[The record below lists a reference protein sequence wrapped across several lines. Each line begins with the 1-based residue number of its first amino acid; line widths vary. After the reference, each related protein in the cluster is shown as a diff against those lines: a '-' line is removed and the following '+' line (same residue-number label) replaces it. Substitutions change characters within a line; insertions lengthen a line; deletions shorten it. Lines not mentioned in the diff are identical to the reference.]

1 MYRRTNWDNFK
12 TDVSEF
18 GNTFINYEHT
28 DPNSA
33 WNMFNIELN
42 RLSSL
47 HIPTKMCKSRRDL
60 PWITPQI
67 IRPIRK
73 RDKMYT
79 KLKHPNTSVTTKQ
92 FKDLKYNI
100 QKQIRNAYWLYIES
114 VIFTSDSQQCS
125 NKKFYSF
132 VKHNKTE
139 QCGVAPLKHQGLT
152 YTDPVDKANILNR
165 QFESVFSKP
174 QPLSL
179 KQLAKQAIAVMYA
192 PKMQMIDISIEGVDK
207 LLQGLSPNKAS
218 GPDEISPKI
227 LKELHHEIA
236 PILTLIFNL
245 SLETGV
251 VPLDWRRAC
260 ISSV

>member
-1 MYRRTNWDNFK
+1 
-12 TDVSEF
+12 
-18 GNTFINYEHT
+18 
-28 DPNSA
+28 
-33 WNMFNIELN
+33 
-42 RLSSL
+42 
-47 HIPTKMCKSRRDL
+47 MCKSRRDL

-67 IRPIRK
+67 IRIIRK

-79 KLKHPNTSVTTKQ
+79 KLKHSNTSVTTKQ

-114 VIFTSDSQQCS
+114 VIFTGDSQQCS

-192 PKMQMIDISIEGVDK
+192 PKMQMIDIY
-207 LLQGLSPNKAS
+207 Q
-218 GPDEISPKI
+218 
-227 LKELHHEIA
+227 
-236 PILTLIFNL
+236 
-245 SLETGV
+245 
-251 VPLDWRRAC
+251 
-260 ISSV
+260 

>member
-1 MYRRTNWDNFK
+1 MFK
-12 TDVSEF
+12 
-18 GNTFINYEHT
+18 
-28 DPNSA
+28 
-33 WNMFNIELN
+33 IELN

-47 HIPTKMCKSRRDL
+47 RIPTKMCKSGRDL

-67 IRPIRK
+67 LRLIRK

-79 KLKHPNTSVTTKQ
+79 KLKHLNTSTTRQ
-92 FKDLKYNI
+92 LKDLKYNI

-114 VIFTSDSQQCS
+114 VIFTGDSQPCS

-152 YTDPVDKANILNR
+152 YSDPADKANILNR

-179 KQLAKQAIAVMYA
+179 KQHSKQATASIYT
-192 PKMQMIDISIEGVDK
+192 PNMQYIYIYIY
-207 LLQGLSPNKAS
+207 
-218 GPDEISPKI
+218 I
-227 LKELHHEIA
+227 
-236 PILTLIFNL
+236 
-245 SLETGV
+245 
-251 VPLDWRRAC
+251 
-260 ISSV
+260 